1 MKKLS
6 LIILILFLQLQAYA
20 LEDCIIMTQGKL
32 TDIKIEDNTLLN
44 VYPLITIMNDKNT
57 LMVSPL
63 KEGKTS
69 FSVLKNNKER
79 FVFEVE
85 ITKNET
91 FIKEVKGFEILTI
104 DEPETNKFKLD
115 EPPIKLGGEING

>member
-6 LIILILFLQLQAYA
+6 LIILIFFLQLQAYA

-79 FVFEVE
+79 FIFEVE

-104 DEPETNKFKLD
+104 DELETDKLELD
-115 EPPIKLGGEING
+115 EPPIKLGGEANG